1 MMTQDNGK
9 PKRGWE
15 AGGVLLPASLLVGI
29 GVGILVGHL
38 VAYVLIGLGVG
49 LFLLGAAHAVFDR

>member
-1 MMTQDNGK
+1 MMQDTNK

-29 GVGILVGHL
+29 GVGILVGNL

-49 LFLLGAAHAVFDR
+49 LFLLGVAHAVVDR